1 MVLLIKSLF
10 KLAYFLLG
18 LIIIYTLLIVYLNTS
33 YNKYLISNMLSKIL
47 PGKFYIEKLSV
58 TPGFNK
64 IKLKNLS
71 IIAPKGEKVIE
82 ISNLTLNISPLTLI
96 KSIISSKKLIINSTV
111 INKAKIN
118 IIINKD
124 YKNIAE
130 TFYTLDKHA
139 KFRKLIFNKMYKNNF
154 MFFDDSEFI
163 SNSKP
168 SKKPLTILL
177 NNLSINKS
185 TVILTISDKIKIKSN
200 DINFKNASFQLL
212 KDNILIRGDG
222 NLTNALIEIQDKK
235 LRIDKAE
242 FYSYEQN
249 FDYIS
254 LKQAF
259 LHIKDSEF
267 DTKVKLD
274 MDILSKLNISLNG
287 NLKTS
292 IIKSI
297 AKENKIKIPEK
308 IELGKNVTVEA
319 NLFGSTNY
327 PMVNFNLLVGDLKF
341 DNINFKKGSLEA
353 YYQAEQS
360 DVSLYLREINYK
372 DKKIKRFRT
381 NLSINNK
388 DTVNLENL
396 SFEANSGTLKISSN
410 MNFLSGKI
418 EKLNLKIKNFIPD
431 YIKDFLPVKIP
442 LKYKHLTKGIFY
454 TNINL
459 TAEDIYKQKNINLNM
474 YSSYKLTQKEIIGK
488 TLEVKTRLKYNQG
501 FINIYRGTYLKS
513 DNLSFITNGKLNINK
528 KNASIQFDIRANK
541 FEGILREFDIN
552 DFSGNIAFKGNV
564 IGSFHNP
571 LLKANIHLSDFN
583 YLHYKNNDIS
593 TDIKLEN
600 GLIQL
605 YGLSVANND
614 FKSFITAKVKLYK
627 KNLNKFLKEPQF
639 SLFVNLE
646 NAKIGNIIQNDKVNL
661 NLNTEVIIYGTPSNL
676 NGTITS
682 YSKNF
687 TINNEPFDD
696 FNLSMKLT
704 EDPETSNNILNIQD
718 FEINKNKSKFLK
730 LIGDINLTT
739 MDYNIEA
746 LIPRLKLG
754 KIANLQINNKSLF
767 NGDAI
772 SSLFLNGNIK
782 KKTVNYN
789 LNMRLASCYYPYEIE
804 TTKTQVEPSDEFGVA
819 DKITFKKV
827 KLNKKLKL
835 GEGLLSIKGNQN
847 QAVINGKL
855 FKIISLESNIKDILT
870 HPILTVNFDVN
881 KFPADKF
888 YTAPIKSLIT
898 LNSELKYDL
907 LDKKILFGR
916 IVFEDIDL
924 NLGDLNI
931 KQSSRKLK
939 SNDKHCILTVDN
951 KKVKKNCIEYLNN
964 KLYVDLGVSFLE
976 EHINFSGII
985 FPDKERMNLNV
996 YGGINLKSFAYFKN
1010 IFSSIDGNA
1019 YIYSNISGTFKKPRY
1034 NFNLKIKNASF
1045 QPVGYDKDITIDNAQ
1060 ITMRQDKVYIR
1071 NIKGNMLGGNFEIT
1085 GDPNNNNQIFNLSN
1099 QNIYLNLNANNLEY
1113 NLPEVADIETSLDLT
1128 LKGNIKNLKLYGKT
1142 KIIDGKFYKEI
1153 NIVDNIL
1160 NPITQKTEVYEEGI
1174 DLKTIP
1180 LLKNISLDINIINEG
1195 LIISNNLMSDVA
1207 VKANLTILGTLG
1219 SPIIIG
1225 EITAKDGSV
1234 NLLRNTFDL
1243 TDLGIKFNKTDLL
1256 ASKLNFEAESIIK
1269 DYDPVSDE
1277 YTNRNVSLI
1286 ITGKLNNPKV
1296 ELTGEGLTKVQT
1308 LMLLLTGQSGLN
1320 TSGTTVNEDRGSK
1333 ITNQVFSILLQNS
1346 LNKLTSDFTKQTD
1359 ISIQTSINS
1368 SGGLSVS
1375 ANKRIAERVIVS
1387 GVGEF
1392 ENNTLQKEISAEV
1405 IITDQL
1411 VIEILKAFEAG
1422 TTDLGLKYRLKLK

>member
-1 MVLLIKSLF
+1 MVLLVKYLF
-10 KLAYFLLG
+10 KFAYFLLG
-18 LIIIYTLLIVYLNTS
+18 LIIIYVLFIIYLNTS
-33 YNKYLISNMLSKIL
+33 YNKYLISNLLSKIL

-58 TPGFNK
+58 TPGLNK
-64 IKLKNLS
+64 IKLKNVS
-71 IIAPKGEKVIE
+71 IIAPRGEKVIE
-82 ISNLTLNISPLTLI
+82 VSNLTLNINPIFLI
-96 KSIISSKKLIINSTV
+96 RNIFSSKRLTIDSLTV
-111 INKAKIN
+111 DSATMN

-154 MFFDDSEFI
+154 MFFDDSGFI
-163 SNSKP
+163 KSNKP
-168 SKKPLTILL
+168 SKTPLTILI
-177 NNLSINKS
+177 NNININKS
-185 TVILTISDKIKIKSN
+185 KIYLSISDTIKIKTN
-200 DINFKNASFQLL
+200 DINLKNASFQVL
-212 KDNILIRGDG
+212 KDDILIRADGD
-222 NLTNALIEIQDKK
+222 LTDALIQIKDKK
-235 LRIDKAE
+235 LRIDKAK

-249 FDYIS
+249 LDYIQ
-254 LKQAF
+254 LKQGF
-259 LHIKDSEF
+259 LYIKDSKF
-267 DTKVKLD
+267 DTKAKLG

-287 NLKTS
+287 DLKTS

-297 AKENKIKIPEK
+297 IKENKIKIPRK
-308 IELGKNVTVEA
+308 IELGKNVTIEA
-319 NLFGSTNY
+319 SLFGSTNY
-327 PMVNFNLLVGDLKF
+327 PMVNLNLLVGNLKF
-341 DNINFKKGSLEA
+341 DNINFERGSLEA

-360 DVSLYLREINYK
+360 DLNLYLKEVSYK
-372 DKKIKRFRT
+372 NKKIKRFRT

-388 DTVNLENL
+388 DSIDLENL
-396 SFEANSGTLKISSN
+396 SFEISDGSLKIDSKL
-410 MNFLSGKI
+410 NFLTGEVNKF
-418 EKLNLKIKNFIPD
+418 NLV
-431 YIKDFLPVKIP
+431 IKDFKPEYIKELIPIKISR
-442 LKYKHLTKGIFY
+442 KYRHLIKGNLF

-459 TAEDIYKQKNINLNM
+459 TSENIYEQKNINLNI
-474 YSSYKLTQKEIIGK
+474 YSNYRLIQKEIIGRNLKLK
-488 TLEVKTRLKYNQG
+488 TKLNYNKG
-501 FINIYRGTYLKS
+501 SLYIHNGSYLKS
-513 DNLSFITNGKLNINK
+513 DNLSFVTSGRLNLNK
-528 KNASIQFDIRANK
+528 KNANIKFNVQSKK
-541 FEGILREFDIN
+541 FEGILKELDIN
-552 DFSGNIAFKGNV
+552 DFSGNATFKGKI
-564 IGSFHNP
+564 IGNFYNP

-583 YLHYKNNDIS
+583 YLHYRNNDVS

-605 YGLSVANND
+605 YGLSIANND
-614 FKSFITAKVKLYK
+614 FKSFITAKVKLYN
-627 KNLNKFLKEPQF
+627 KNLKKLLKEPQF
-639 SLFVNLE
+639 SLFFNLE
-646 NAKIGNIIQNDKVNL
+646 NAKIGNILQHKEIKL
-661 NLNTEVIIYGTPSNL
+661 NLNSEVIIYGTPSKL
-676 NGTITS
+676 NGSITS
-682 YSKNF
+682 YSKKF
-687 TINNEPFDD
+687 IINNEPFDS
-696 FNLSMKLT
+696 FNLSMKIT
-704 EDPETSNNILNIQD
+704 EDSKTSDNILNIES
-718 FEINKNKSKFLK
+718 FEINKDKSKLFE
-730 LIGDINLTT
+730 LIGRLNLRT
-739 MDYNIEA
+739 MNYNVES
-746 LIPRLKLG
+746 LIPRLKIG
-754 KIANLQINNKSLF
+754 KIANLKINNKSLF

-772 SSLFLNGNIK
+772 SSLILNGNIK
-782 KKTVNYN
+782 QKTVNYD
-789 LNMRLASCYYPYEIE
+789 LKMRLASCYYPYEIE
-804 TTKTQVEPSDEFGVA
+804 TTKTNVEKSDEFGVA
-819 DKITFKKV
+819 DKIIFKKV

-835 GEGLLSIKGNQN
+835 GEGLISIKGDQN
-847 QAVINGKL
+847 NAKINGKL
-855 FKIISLESNIKDILT
+855 FKILSIKSNIKDLLT
-870 HPILTVNFDVN
+870 HPILTVDIDVD

-898 LNSELKYDL
+898 LNSNLKYDL
-907 LDKKILFGR
+907 LNKKILFGR
-916 IVFEDIDL
+916 IIFEDIDL
-924 NLGDLNI
+924 NMGELNI
-931 KQSSRKLK
+931 KQSKRKLK
-939 SNDKHCILTVDN
+939 PSDKHCIVTVSN
-951 KKVKKNCIEYLNN
+951 KKVKKNCVEYLND
-964 KLYVDLGVSFLE
+964 KLYVDLGVSFLD
-976 EHINFSGII
+976 EHINLSGII
-985 FPDKERMNLNV
+985 FPSKERVSLNI

-1060 ITMRQDKVYIR
+1060 ITMRQDKVYIK

-1085 GDPNNNNQIFNLSN
+1085 GDPRNNNLIFNLSN
-1099 QNIYLNLNANNLEY
+1099 QNVYLNLNANNLEY
-1113 NLPEVADIETSLDLT
+1113 NLPEIADIETSLDLT

-1142 KIIDGKFYKEI
+1142 RIIDGKFYKEI

-1160 NPITQKTEVYEEGI
+1160 NPITKKTEVYEEGV
-1174 DLKTIP
+1174 DFKTIP
-1180 LLKNISLDINIINEG
+1180 ILKNISLNVNIINEG
-1195 LIISNNLMSDVA
+1195 LTISNNLMSDVA

-1219 SPIIIG
+1219 NPIIVG

-1234 NLLRNTFDL
+1234 NLLRNIFDL
-1243 TDLGIKFNKTDLL
+1243 TNLGIKFNKSDLL
-1256 ASKLNFEAESIIK
+1256 ASKLEFEAESIIK

-1320 TSGTTVNEDRGSK
+1320 TSGTIVNEDRGSK